1 MDIPTIVHHS
11 LLLLTDS
18 IAYTRVSAC
27 VTTGNSW
34 TFISEYT
41 HTHTLLLQL
50 IQYIPASHTY
60 SG

>member
-11 LLLLTDS
+11 LLLLTAS
-18 IAYTRVSAC
+18 IAYIRVSAC

-34 TFISEYT
+34 TFISE

-50 IQYIPASHTY
+50 ILYIPASHTN